1 MTALRY
7 PQLIKMNTKPIKGQE
22 IKQLTV
28 NMLNI
33 LQVII
38 GRADPFQ
45 NGSCEKNDEVKDGN
59 IFGGLNISYSGMVRY
74 QKSRDFI
81 SKEKEMVVLFYED
94 KNASI

>member
-1 MTALRY
+1 MK
-7 PQLIKMNTKPIKGQE
+7 IKPIKGQE

-45 NGSCEKNDEVKDGN
+45 NGSCEKNDEVKDNN
-59 IFGGLNISYSGMVRY
+59 IFGGLNISYSDMVMY
-74 QKSRDFI
+74 QKKRDFL
-81 SKEKEMVVLFYED
+81 SKEKEM
-94 KNASI
+94 

>member
-1 MTALRY
+1 
-7 PQLIKMNTKPIKGQE
+7 
-22 IKQLTV
+22 
-28 NMLNI
+28 MLNI

-74 QKSRDFI
+74 QKIRDFI
-81 SKEKEMVVLFYED
+81 SK
-94 KNASI
+94 